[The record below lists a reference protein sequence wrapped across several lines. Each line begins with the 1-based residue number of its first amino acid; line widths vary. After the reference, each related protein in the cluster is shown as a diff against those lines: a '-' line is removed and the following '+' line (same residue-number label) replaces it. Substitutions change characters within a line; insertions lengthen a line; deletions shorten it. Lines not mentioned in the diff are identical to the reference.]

1 MRAAVHSKYG
11 SPDVLRIENVAKP
24 TPLQGE
30 VLVKV
35 FAASVNRT
43 DCGFL
48 RGKPAIVRLFSGVTK
63 PKQQTLGNE
72 FAGRVEAV
80 GEGVTLFSVGQDVFG
95 YDGSAFGGHAEYK
108 AIRETGMVSQI
119 PAGMTYLE
127 AVPSTEGAH
136 YALNII
142 RAAGISAGH
151 NVLVYGATGAIGTAA
166 VQLVKHLGARVTAV
180 CDTKNLALVAALGAD
195 HVVDYTR
202 KDFTRLDEKFD
213 AVLDAVGKSSFARC
227 KHLLVSHGV
236 YVSTDLGRWAQNPL
250 LAISTRMFGRKKVL
264 FPIPKDTR
272 DDGIFL
278 RGLMETGAFRP
289 VIDRIFSLD
298 EIVVAYR
305 YVESGVKVG
314 NVVIRVA
321 DESQPRED

>member
-202 KDFTRLDEKFD
+202 EDFTRLDEKFD

-250 LAISTRMFGRKKVL
+250 LAIGTRMFGRKKVL

-272 DDGIFL
+272 DDVIFL

-321 DESQPRED
+321 DESQPRKN